1 MSAITV
7 TGDDGAFG
15 AVAAAASEYFSL
27 AGNAEIETVFASE
40 EEIRALNAQTRGV
53 DKVTDVLSFPALTLT
68 AGAYAPFSPQ
78 SYPFECDPES
88 GKVHLGSIV
97 ICLPTAQKQA
107 EEYGHTVER
116 EKAYLFL
123 HGVLHLLGF
132 DHIEDADR
140 AAMRKAEEEILGK
153 LGLKREE

>member
-1 MSAITV
+1 MSAIAV
-7 TGDDGAFG
+7 AGDDGNFG

-27 AGNAEIETVFASE
+27 AGNAEIELVFASE
-40 EEIRALNAQTRGV
+40 EEIRALNARTRGV

-68 AGAYAPFSPQ
+68 AGAYAPFTPQ
-78 SYPFECDPES
+78 EYPFDCDPAS
-88 GKVHLGSIV
+88 GKVGLGSIV

-107 EEYGHTVER
+107 EEYGHSVER

-132 DHIEDADR
+132 DHMEESDR
-140 AAMRKAEEEILGK
+140 AAMRRAEEDILGK
-153 LGLKREE
+153 MGLQREE